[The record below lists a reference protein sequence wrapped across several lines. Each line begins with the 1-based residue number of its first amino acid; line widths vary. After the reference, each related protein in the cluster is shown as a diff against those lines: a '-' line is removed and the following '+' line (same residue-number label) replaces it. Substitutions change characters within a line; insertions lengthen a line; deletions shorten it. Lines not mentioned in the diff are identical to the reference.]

1 MRFDEVA
8 VEAGHDDRLARIEPR
23 REAQSMLDE
32 RAARDLDERLRP
44 VRGERAQA
52 QAHAGREDDHTVGAG
67 RGHRAIRSFPA
78 RTSPAAGAFYADA
91 GIRYHSPMPSAA
103 TTARTLAEA
112 LPYLRAYHGK
122 IIVVRFGGRAMA
134 DAELKA
140 TFARDVALLRLVG
153 MKPVVVH
160 GGGWRIDEL
169 LATMGIPTRRRHG
182 LRVTDEKTLT
192 VVEMA
197 LDELNQ
203 ELAGLINQ
211 HGGRAVGL
219 NGQDGRFIRA
229 VPMRVA
235 PAPGEEPV
243 DLGYVGDVERIDVEL
258 VELLLSRGFVP
269 VVLPLGVADDG
280 TAYHIDSDRLAG
292 ALARSLAAEKLILM
306 TNAEGIADAR
316 GNLAYILT
324 ASELER
330 LVADG
335 KVPDE
340 NAPRAKAA
348 LDAVREG
355 VRSVHIVNGGVPS
368 ALLLEVLT
376 AEGVGTA
383 VRSDEGPH
391 FLEDSRAYLLER

>member
-1 MRFDEVA
+1 
-8 VEAGHDDRLARIEPR
+8 
-23 REAQSMLDE
+23 
-32 RAARDLDERLRP
+32 
-44 VRGERAQA
+44 
-52 QAHAGREDDHTVGAG
+52 
-67 RGHRAIRSFPA
+67 
-78 RTSPAAGAFYADA
+78 
-91 GIRYHSPMPSAA
+91 MPSAA

-219 NGQDGRFIRA
+219 NGQDGRSIRA

-292 ALARSLAAEKLILM
+292 ALARSLAAAKLILM

-340 NAPRAKAA
+340 NASRAKAA